1 MFAPEKLLH
10 MTHVAADVPTRLDLE
25 RFYLEVFGAQTY
37 FEARPVEGLDRDET
51 LILIGEMCLIPQ
63 CSTDLN
69 SPQGKLRASFAG
81 RFAQMAIKI
90 PEVDSTDA
98 HFRQHGINPICLHPV
113 YKKIFFMTD
122 PKESVGVRYELC
134 AVDMPND
141 LRLRPGWSADWWRD
155 SHPLAIEKLASIAT
169 ATGDLAK
176 ATRFYREAWGLEY
189 LGQREVPEESA
200 TVAAF
205 KIGNKRPFVLE
216 VMEPAGKGTPL
227 AEYVGK
233 FGGGIYSV
241 NFKVK
246 SLGNAADYLKS
257 KGLRLVGEPKR
268 RFSIDPR
275 DSFGV
280 TFTMVDRDLP
290 A

>member
-1 MFAPEKLLH
+1 M
-10 MTHVAADVPTRLDLE
+10 
-25 RFYLEVFGAQTY
+25 
-37 FEARPVEGLDRDET
+37 
-51 LILIGEMCLIPQ
+51 
-63 CSTDLN
+63 
-69 SPQGKLRASFAG
+69 
-81 RFAQMAIKI
+81 
-90 PEVDSTDA
+90 
-98 HFRQHGINPICLHPV
+98 
-113 YKKIFFMTD
+113 
-122 PKESVGVRYELC
+122 
-134 AVDMPND
+134 
-141 LRLRPGWSADWWRD
+141 
-155 SHPLAIEKLASIAT
+155 
-169 ATGDLAK
+169 
-176 ATRFYREAWGLEY
+176 
-189 LGQREVPEESA
+189 
-200 TVAAF
+200 
-205 KIGNKRPFVLE
+205 LE